1 MHFRIRGNH
10 VQLIKPVH
18 DEEAGRTKS
27 TPVGSANLATGQLND
42 KATAN
47 LSDTEKAE
55 VAAWLEQRRALD
67 HKKAE
72 LTALML
78 ADTLNTATAH
88 LPEMEP
94 ELAKTIVADVLAAS
108 QNFRRMARK
117 HQLLPAKTPE
127 E

>member
-10 VQLIKPVH
+10 VQLIKPVY
-18 DEEAGRTKS
+18 DDEAGRTKS
-27 TPVGSANLATGQLND
+27 TLVGAANLSTGQLNE

-47 LSDTEKAE
+47 LSDEEKAE
-55 VAAWLEQRRALD
+55 VTAWLEQRRALD
-67 HKKAE
+67 YKKAE

-78 ADTLNTATAH
+78 ADTLNTAAAH

-117 HQLLPAKTPE
+117 QQLLPAKPE